1 MSPATLRLLVA
12 GFLVLLLN
20 SAYLAA
26 LPSASL
32 WYFANVALHLCSAW
46 RWPAWRVSIL
56 LRRRWTPPPLC
67 AAGLGV
73 SAIGLLLGS
82 A

>member
-1 MSPATLRLLVA
+1 MSPVTLRLLVA

-32 WYFANVALHLCSAW
+32 WYFANVALHPLLGLAL
-46 RWPAWRVSIL
+46 AGVAGVVL
-56 LRRRWTPPPLC
+56 LRRRWRPPPPLR
-67 AAGLGV
+67 GGV
-73 SAIGLLLGS
+73 A
-82 A
+82 